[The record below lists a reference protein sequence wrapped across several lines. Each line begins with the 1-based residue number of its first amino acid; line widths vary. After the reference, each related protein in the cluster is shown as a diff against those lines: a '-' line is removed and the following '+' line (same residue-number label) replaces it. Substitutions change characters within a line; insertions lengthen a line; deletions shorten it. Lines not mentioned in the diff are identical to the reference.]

1 MRRVLGG
8 LVTLA
13 LGAAVAAVGMPLL
26 RPAARMLGAQGA
38 MLEDCVRYGGI
49 LLPATAAFMLQNV
62 FQSFFITAERPKL
75 GLLVTVAAGVTNMVL
90 DALFIAG
97 FGWGL
102 TGAAVATALSQLVGG
117 VIPLAYF
124 LMPNK
129 SALRLTRPA
138 WDLRALGRACFNG
151 SSELMTNLSLSLVNM
166 LYNFQLIRLAGEDG
180 VAAYGVIMYVNF
192 IFLSVFIGY
201 SIGSAPVI
209 SYHYGAGDRGELR
222 GLFRRSLGII
232 ASLSAV
238 MTVLA
243 EALALPLSRIFVGY
257 DAALLEMTKRGF
269 MIYSVSFL
277 FAGGGI
283 FGSAFFTAL
292 NNGAVSALISFS
304 RALVFQVAAVLILP
318 GLMGLDGVWL
328 AVAVAEACSL
338 TVTAACFVRGR
349 KNYGY

>member
-1 MRRVLGG
+1 
-8 LVTLA
+8 
-13 LGAAVAAVGMPLL
+13 
-26 RPAARMLGAQGA
+26 
-38 MLEDCVRYGGI
+38 
-49 LLPATAAFMLQNV
+49 
-62 FQSFFITAERPKL
+62 
-75 GLLVTVAAGVTNMVL
+75 
-90 DALFIAG
+90 
-97 FGWGL
+97 
-102 TGAAVATALSQLVGG
+102 
-117 VIPLAYF
+117 
-124 LMPNK
+124 
-129 SALRLTRPA
+129 
-138 WDLRALGRACFNG
+138 
-151 SSELMTNLSLSLVNM
+151 MTNLSLSMVNM